1 MWRSDI
7 THHRNPFKWLQNNC
21 SNDHWLEV
29 VGQSYRDDLINNTM
43 WQWSYH
49 QTSDKWLVTMLP
61 CAPYIPNMCQ
71 PEPMEPEPGGQLV
84 KKDTEVTISD
94 VKSIKVDIVNQ
105 VDLLKTESKLRGSVE
120 SLPKEFS
127 TFKPESPDV
136 LRSAKILEN
145 SKKGLETSCSD
156 EFKPN
161 TDLVSEQR
169 NTDQVVDK
177 KKEQEKLGAISKR

>member
-1 MWRSDI
+1 
-7 THHRNPFKWLQNNC
+7 
-21 SNDHWLEV
+21 
-29 VGQSYRDDLINNTM
+29 
-43 WQWSYH
+43 
-49 QTSDKWLVTMLP
+49 MLP
-61 CAPYIPNMCQ
+61 CAPYISSMCQ
-71 PEPMEPEPGGQLV
+71 PVSAEPLEPEPGGQLV

-145 SKKGLETSCSD
+145 SKKCLETSCSD

-161 TDLVSEQR
+161 FDAVSEQK
-169 NTDQVVDK
+169 NSDQVVDK

>member
-1 MWRSDI
+1 MLFS
-7 THHRNPFKWLQNNC
+7 P
-21 SNDHWLEV
+21 
-29 VGQSYRDDLINNTM
+29 
-43 WQWSYH
+43 
-49 QTSDKWLVTMLP
+49 DKWLVTMLP
-61 CAPYIPNMCQ
+61 CAPYISSMCQ
-71 PEPMEPEPGGQLV
+71 PVSAEPLEPEPGGQLV

-105 VDLLKTESKLRGSVE
+105 IDLLKTESKLRGSVE

-127 TFKPESPDV
+127 TFKPESPDI

-161 TDLVSEQR
+161 FDAVSEQK
-169 NTDQVVDK
+169 NSDQVVDK